1 MVIELRIKNFLSF
14 KEETTISFEAS
25 KDRFFAGH
33 YGRRYPS
40 LSHRYYIW
48 CQRQW

>member
-25 KDRFFAGH
+25 KDTFKHSSISFGFGNVKPMIRM
-33 YGRRYPS
+33 PQ
-40 LSHRYYIW
+40 LV
-48 CQRQW
+48 